1 MQAAAPPTRSPWL
14 FGRNLDLLAFVGPV
28 VVAIAFVLIGRA
40 VGLRST
46 PPWAFLT
53 CVIVVDVAHVHGTL
67 YRVYLDPAE
76 VKRRKLLY
84 LGTPLLAYAVGVAL
98 HLSGGALRFWR
109 VLAYFAVWHFVRQQI
124 GWVALYRVRA
134 GELADPS
141 RRVDRYL
148 DPAVTY
154 AATLYPLVYWHATLP
169 KRFSWFMRGDFFV
182 VSQRVGQ
189 ALLPFAHAVWAALLL
204 GFALRQVQ
212 LFATGRTVN
221 VGKVLV
227 VSGTAL
233 LWWLGIVHW
242 NDDYSFTVTNV
253 LPHGIPY
260 FVLVL
265 LYARR
270 RFTDPDAAPARLG
283 QRLFAGGVALAFLA
297 LVVLAF
303 FEEWAWDLYVW
314 HDHEPI
320 FGEGRVLS
328 PTVLAFLVP
337 ILALPQAVHYVT
349 DGYVWRGRENP
360 DLRKYL

>member
-1 MQAAAPPTRSPWL
+1 MQAVAPPARSPWL
-14 FGRNLDLLAFVGPV
+14 FGRTVDLLAFVGPV
-28 VVAIAFVLIGRA
+28 VVAIAFVLVGRA

-46 PPWAFLT
+46 PPWAFLA
-53 CVIVVDVAHVHGTL
+53 CVILVDVAHVHGTL
-67 YRVYLDPAE
+67 YRVYFDRAE
-76 VKRRKLLY
+76 VLRRKWLY
-84 LGTPLLAYAVGVAL
+84 LGTPVLAYAVGVAL
-98 HLSGGALRFWR
+98 HLSGGAIRFWR
-109 VLAYFAVWHFVRQQI
+109 VLAYVAVWHFVRQQI
-124 GWVALYRVRA
+124 GWVALYRARA
-134 GELADPS
+134 GEHADP
-141 RRVDRYL
+141 RRAVDRWL

-154 AATLYPLVYWHATLP
+154 VATLYPLVHWHATQP

-182 VSQRVGQ
+182 SARHV
-189 ALLPFAHAVWAALLL
+189 AAAALPFARAVWAALLVA
-204 GFALRQVQ
+204 FVLRQAQ
-212 LFATGRTVN
+212 LLASRQAVN

-270 RFTDPDAAPARLG
+270 RFSDPDAAPAPLAR
-283 QRLFAGGVALAFLA
+283 RLFSGGITLAFLL
-297 LVVLAF
+297 LVAIAF

-320 FGEGRVLS
+320 FGEGRLLS
-328 PTVLAFLVP
+328 PTALAWLVP
-337 ILALPQAVHYVT
+337 LLALPQAVHYVT